1 MSNCDSICWAS
12 LLLCNFLCDF
22 FFACTTD
29 FEIKLAVIVILFSD
43 VSTAHLYN
51 VPATVAH
58 Y

>member
-1 MSNCDSICWAS
+1 MFGHPCCCVIYFAT
-12 LLLCNFLCDF
+12 F
-22 FFACTTD
+22 FFACTNE
-29 FEIKLAVIVILFSD
+29 FEIKLAVNVILFSD